1 MAHSSANIEDVVL
14 HERIDRAIDVSPVMN
29 NCFFHA
35 FALYLLINN
44 EPFPPHL
51 FLQYDQDIKPVQDL
65 KKQFKRLEDLE
76 IFDTYEQLKNPDSKG
91 SMHFFEKTMVLGV
104 FLRSWFAH
112 WLLVNDEY
120 KELLYEKAKKV
131 PVFSRIV
138 EFFNESG
145 AESLSEEALYL
156 ANKSFFEE
164 AEEVKPETYWLEQGY
179 SNYCQYLALPGTK
192 IALSDVR
199 PVLDHLGISY
209 AIYGKI
215 DKKIVMESGE
225 AVRKFELAIDPGAGH
240 YFLIVAD
247 NNQALDEYK
256 SECINYI
263 NERARVLRAHD
274 INKLA
279 LCQKKS
285 VLLLAATLPVDNLNG
300 QTAISVL
307 VDKIAS
313 IKEFITE
320 NQHPELPC
328 ENINPVRQPHLLEP
342 DDEVVMP
349 QPVVVVKSSESAAAV
364 VKLERQYARNI
375 FASPPLTRQEVEFDK
390 QLRALKNKSNQFRLK
405 VFKKATYLKAAGE
418 IDTLHQKLSEAF
430 DTYRFSTKTIA
441 DYEVFS
447 AACAIAIED
456 STERGILQRHRGMG
470 VIIKNFLLAIAGL
483 GVFYFGAGMVNL
495 IKTRGADFL
504 FFKKTDTVKK
514 IDDIKNSIDEL
525 ENTDYLLE

>member
-1 MAHSSANIEDVVL
+1 MVYLSTNIDDALL

-44 EPFPPHL
+44 EPFPPDL
-51 FLQYDQDIKPVQDL
+51 FLQYDHDIKSVHDL
-65 KKQFKRLEDLE
+65 KKQFKRLEDFE
-76 IFDTYEQLKNPDSKG
+76 IFDTYAQLQNPGSK
-91 SMHFFEKTMVLGV
+91 SSTHLFEKTLVLGV
-104 FLRSWFAH
+104 LLRSWFAH

-156 ANKSFFEE
+156 ANKNFFEGKY
-164 AEEVKPETYWLEQGY
+164 EVEPETYWLEQGY

-192 IALSDVR
+192 IAPSDVR
-199 PVLDHLGISY
+199 PVLKHLGIPY

-225 AVRKFELAIDPGAGH
+225 AARKFELAIDPGAGH
-240 YFLIVAD
+240 YFLIVPE

-263 NERARVLRAHD
+263 NERTRVLRKD
-274 INKLA
+274 DVNKLA
-279 LCQKKS
+279 ECKKKS
-285 VLLLAATLPVDNLNG
+285 LLLLAATLPADHLNG
-300 QTAISVL
+300 RTAISVL

-320 NQHPELPC
+320 NLQPELHR
-328 ENINPVRQPHLLEP
+328 ENSKLLRQFHPLEP
-342 DDEVVMP
+342 DEEVVKP
-349 QPVVVVKSSESAAAV
+349 QPVVVVKSSEAGAV
-364 VKLERQYARNI
+364 AVKFERQHARNI
-375 FASPPLTRQEVEFDK
+375 FAIPPLTLQEETLDK
-390 QLRALKNKSNQFRLK
+390 QLRALKHKSNQFRLK
-405 VFKKATYLKAAGE
+405 VFKKATYRKAAGE
-418 IDTLHQKLSEAF
+418 IDTLHKKLSEAF
-430 DTYRFSTKTIA
+430 ATYRFSTKTIA

-447 AACAIAIED
+447 TACAIAIE
-456 STERGILQRHRGMG
+456 TARGILQRHRGMG